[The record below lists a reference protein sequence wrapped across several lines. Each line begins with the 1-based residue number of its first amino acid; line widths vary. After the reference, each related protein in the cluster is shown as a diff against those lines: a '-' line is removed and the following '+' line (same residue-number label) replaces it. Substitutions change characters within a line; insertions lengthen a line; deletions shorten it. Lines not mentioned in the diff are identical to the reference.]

1 MNDSFQADP
10 AQLAT
15 DAGEFHGL
23 AERAGRIHA
32 DLRTTLDSLGSP
44 WGADDAGRSFAGV
57 HAVPA
62 AETLGRLQ
70 ELPDRLGDVGSRFV
84 TSAKTYDNA
93 ETTGVT
99 ELTAT
104 EKDR

>member
-15 DAGEFHGL
+15 DAAQFHGL

-32 DLRTTLDSLGSP
+32 DLRTSLESLGSP
-44 WGADDAGRSFAGV
+44 WGDDDAGRSFADVYSG
-57 HAVPA
+57 PA
-62 AETLGRLQ
+62 NETL
-70 ELPDRLGDVGSRFV
+70 DRLGKLPGRLTDVGGRFV
-84 TSAKTYDNA
+84 ASAHTYDNA

-99 ELTAT
+99 DLTAI
-104 EKDR
+104 EQDR